1 MAAAAQLLKGAE
13 ARIDELRRE
22 CCNRLLRRQH
32 CSSLCLQSEGHEHVA
47 NMASALGHDVVGFL
61 AVFGRHNIR
70 PPHFA
75 SKVSYSASPQTF
87 AECSRSAFCCSA
99 APPYYLPPKN
109 RAEIFLNFERPT
121 FQGHCLFDCNHPKS
135 PVLLNK
141 KLASSSL
148 ASFFIIEGK
157 HLLHLL
163 LTSVVS
169 QIV

>member
-1 MAAAAQLLKGAE
+1 MF
-13 ARIDELRRE
+13 
-22 CCNRLLRRQH
+22 
-32 CSSLCLQSEGHEHVA
+32 A
-47 NMASALGHDVVGFL
+47 NLNIYVV
-61 AVFGRHNIR
+61 IR
-70 PPHFA
+70 
-75 SKVSYSASPQTF
+75 KYK
-87 AECSRSAFCCSA
+87 R
-99 APPYYLPPKN
+99 
-109 RAEIFLNFERPT
+109 
-121 FQGHCLFDCNHPKS
+121 NHPKA

>member
-1 MAAAAQLLKGAE
+1 MPLMLVCFSRFIVDLTFVLLK
-13 ARIDELRRE
+13 RDLSVWIL
-22 CCNRLLRRQH
+22 
-32 CSSLCLQSEGHEHVA
+32 
-47 NMASALGHDVVGFL
+47 
-61 AVFGRHNIR
+61 
-70 PPHFA
+70 
-75 SKVSYSASPQTF
+75 
-87 AECSRSAFCCSA
+87 
-99 APPYYLPPKN
+99 
-109 RAEIFLNFERPT
+109 
-121 FQGHCLFDCNHPKS
+121 CNHPKA

>member
-1 MAAAAQLLKGAE
+1 ME
-13 ARIDELRRE
+13 ARNTGVSI
-22 CCNRLLRRQH
+22 NYFI
-32 CSSLCLQSEGHEHVA
+32 S
-47 NMASALGHDVVGFL
+47 
-61 AVFGRHNIR
+61 GR
-70 PPHFA
+70 
-75 SKVSYSASPQTF
+75 T
-87 AECSRSAFCCSA
+87 
-99 APPYYLPPKN
+99 
-109 RAEIFLNFERPT
+109 IFS
-121 FQGHCLFDCNHPKS
+121 NHPKS

>member
-1 MAAAAQLLKGAE
+1 MWILVFFDLPTETKKG
-13 ARIDELRRE
+13 
-22 CCNRLLRRQH
+22 
-32 CSSLCLQSEGHEHVA
+32 
-47 NMASALGHDVVGFL
+47 
-61 AVFGRHNIR
+61 
-70 PPHFA
+70 
-75 SKVSYSASPQTF
+75 
-87 AECSRSAFCCSA
+87 
-99 APPYYLPPKN
+99 
-109 RAEIFLNFERPT
+109 
-121 FQGHCLFDCNHPKS
+121 NHPKS